1 MLEGIAELPLHE
13 GAVPEWILRRMKKL
27 ARAIVA
33 VLVDEYGP
41 NELVKRLMNP
51 IWFQCFNNVIGM
63 DWDSSGST
71 TVTMGVLK
79 ELSWSNN
86 YGFIILGGKGG
97 RARRVPEE
105 LPAAVKRLGLSEDSI
120 VFLEKA
126 SRIAAKV
133 DTCLL
138 QAGYTLYHHNLIVT
152 ENGLWGV
159 IQQGMNLECM
169 VARRYHWLS
178 PRNLTLEPH
187 KDVLGV
193 KHHEALNLIDR
204 ESIEARKTLLDL
216 AVENPSYI
224 KKLVAEARRVERG
237 VKSITEY
244 CGFKLEVEIRSIPV
258 IYRPIPP
265 PEHVERVIESLRKN
279 PPDCIEDFIL
289 RRSIGPSV
297 IRALAL
303 IADLIYNARVSRRDP
318 VTAPLNPLVYAYAVG
333 GKDGV
338 PYPFNAGV
346 ADEAIRVL
354 EEALDKSRVDW
365 FEKRMALKRLARIAK
380 RVLRGSM
387 Y

>member
-1 MLEGIAELPLHE
+1 MIEGIAELPLHE
-13 GAVPEWILRRMKKL
+13 GAVPEWILRRMRRL
-27 ARAIVA
+27 AKAIVA
-33 VLVDEYGP
+33 VLIDEYGAD
-41 NELVKRLMNP
+41 ELVRRLMNP

-71 TVTMGVLK
+71 TVTMGILK
-79 ELSWSNN
+79 EISWSRD
-86 YGFIILGGKGG
+86 YGFLILGGKGG

-105 LPAAVKRLGLSEDSI
+105 VPQATRRLGLGDEAAG
-120 VFLEKA
+120 FLEKA

-152 ENGLWGV
+152 ESGLWGV
-159 IQQGMNLECM
+159 IQQGMNLDLM

-193 KHHEALNLIDR
+193 KHREALNLVDR
-204 ESIEARKTLLDL
+204 ESVEARKTILDL
-216 AVENPSYI
+216 AVEKPSYI

-244 CGFKLEVEIRSIPV
+244 CGFKPELSVKSIPV
-258 IYRPIPP
+258 IYRPVPP
-265 PEHVERVIESLRKN
+265 PEHIERVMEKLRSN
-279 PPDCIEDFIL
+279 PPESIDELIL
-289 RRSIGPSV
+289 RRSVGPSV
-297 IRALAL
+297 VRALAL
-303 IADLIYNARVSRRDP
+303 IADLIYNARPSRRDP
-318 VTAPLNPLVYAYAVG
+318 VTSPLNPLIYAYAVG

-354 EEALDKSRVDW
+354 EEAIDKSRVDW
-365 FEKRMALKRLARIAK
+365 FEKRLALKRLARAAR
-380 RVLRGSM
+380 RVLGGASP
-387 Y
+387 